1 MAQKCSKLIRLVPIV
16 LTVIQE
22 NFFLYHH
29 IPTTMLY
36 CTDCF
41 IPPGVSFPPFI
52 KLWKGEFFKGWI
64 LDVGDGI
71 FPNRMREGEG
81 AESLFHMS
89 WGGGG
94 AFWLFYFLAIFSMI
108 YIILDILIYKWGE
121 CLNRVNFWY
130 LPLGSFSYIYKT
142 WWYF

>member
-1 MAQKCSKLIRLVPIV
+1 MCFHFEARFSFATFFLKSSYFLKKWLKLVKMAQKCSKLIWLVPIV

-81 AESLFHMS
+81 AASLLHMS
-89 WGGGG
+89 WGGRGG
-94 AFWLFYFLAIFSMI
+94 LFYFFSNFI
-108 YIILDILIYKWGE
+108 TDIHNAW
-121 CLNRVNFWY
+121 NPNV
-130 LPLGSFSYIYKT
+130 
-142 WWYF
+142 

>member
-29 IPTTMLY
+29 IPTAMVY

-41 IPPGVSFPPFI
+41 IPTGLFFPPLLNCGMANFSRDEYWMWEMAFSQIVWGRERGQKAYFTCHEEEGGLTFFI
-52 KLWKGEFFKGWI
+52 
-64 LDVGDGI
+64 
-71 FPNRMREGEG
+71 
-81 AESLFHMS
+81 
-89 WGGGG
+89 
-94 AFWLFYFLAIFSMI
+94 FLAILSLI
-108 YIILDILIYKWGE
+108 YIMLEILIYRWGE

>member
-1 MAQKCSKLIRLVPIV
+1 MLKINMISTYSTNCNTGK
-16 LTVIQE
+16 
-22 NFFLYHH
+22 FL
-29 IPTTMLY
+29 P
-36 CTDCF
+36 
-41 IPPGVSFPPFI
+41 IPPHTNRNSVLFRLLYPPWVFLSPFI
-52 KLWKGEFFKGWI
+52 KLWKGEFFKEWI

-81 AESLFHMS
+81 GSKLISHVMKRR
-89 WGGGG
+89 GGT
-94 AFWLFYFLAIFSMI
+94 FFYFLAILSLI
-108 YIILDILIYKWGE
+108 YIMLEILIYRWGE